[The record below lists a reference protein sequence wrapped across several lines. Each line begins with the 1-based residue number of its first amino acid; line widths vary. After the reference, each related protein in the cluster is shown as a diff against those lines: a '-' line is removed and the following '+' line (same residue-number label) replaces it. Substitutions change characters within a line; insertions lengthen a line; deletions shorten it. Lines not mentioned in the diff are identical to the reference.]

1 MTSMSNYL
9 QISLFAAVT
18 AIGSLMAPAAYAD
31 KPNLMVVSDDADKD
45 TIPRENRNFNRVL
58 LAMMEALNVK
68 GFTVIDET
76 AAAMNITAPGVVRR
90 RDVELIDIARAIPRP
105 PIDAVVIFQIYASA
119 RQSQFTD
126 ITRLDIRIPGRII
139 NVHTGQ
145 FLAAFEVAGLDL
157 PPLPRGCDRECLLER
172 TGDSAR
178 PIAAALGDALAE
190 KLSAF
195 DVSRGGPPPE
205 ALVGP
210 GCRGTLSTYFVVFE
224 GFTSQMTTQ
233 AEEYMAA
240 FRCFTGMRPVRSS
253 PSLAEYT
260 YDTSEDMAR
269 LNRNL
274 RVMLDHMG
282 IVGQIQVAGNT
293 LKVVRVPGR
302 R

>member
-1 MTSMSNYL
+1 MSNYL
-9 QISLFAAVT
+9 QISLFAAAT
-18 AIGSLMAPAAYAD
+18 AIGCLLAPAAYAD

-45 TIPRENRNFNRVL
+45 TIPRDNRNFNRVI
-58 LAMMEALNVK
+58 LAISEAMNIK

-76 AAAMNITAPGVVRR
+76 AAAMNITAPGNVRR
-90 RDVELIDIARAIPRP
+90 RDTELIDIARAIPRP

-119 RQSQFTD
+119 RPSQFSD

-157 PPLPRGCDRECLLER
+157 PPLPRPCDRECLLER

-178 PIAAALGDALAE
+178 PIATAVGEALAE
-190 KLSAF
+190 KLAAF
-195 DVSRGGPPPE
+195 DVGRGGPPPE
-205 ALVGP
+205 ALAGP
-210 GCRGTLSTYFVVFE
+210 GCRGTMSTYFVVLE
-224 GFTSQMTTQ
+224 GFTSQMTTK

-260 YDTSEDMAR
+260 YDTSDDIAR

-282 IVGQIQVAGNT
+282 LPGQVSVAGNT
-293 LKVVRVPGR
+293 LKVVRIGR